1 MSDSSETDTI
11 TKSLGLAGI
20 GWEAGINWPLSA
32 TKKTKT
38 TSKWGDIVPGP
49 HALFRASLYPGL
61 TLQNPKASLDSLS
74 YHQRISIAPDQALGQ
89 PQRLPDEY
97 NFVCATKL
105 PPQGWLCNQPSYSGF
120 VIGDRRGDM
129 LDRDVMVMMVVMV
142 MMTMEVK
149 VKSLSRVQLCD
160 PVDCSLLGSSL
171 HGILQAR
178 ILEWVA
184 ISFSR
189 GVSQPRDQTQVSR
202 IGGRCFTT

>member
-1 MSDSSETDTI
+1 MMTGKKSKHTLKEIWVNKPMALRHIKFLFFLTSNVIFFFTTKQWHWVQSPHFLALGWNEWTTQVSVSVSDSSETDTI

-105 PPQGWLCNQPSYSGF
+105 PPQGWLCNQPS
-120 VIGDRRGDM
+120 
-129 LDRDVMVMMVVMV
+129 
-142 MMTMEVK
+142 
-149 VKSLSRVQLCD
+149 
-160 PVDCSLLGSSL
+160 
-171 HGILQAR
+171 
-178 ILEWVA
+178 
-184 ISFSR
+184 
-189 GVSQPRDQTQVSR
+189 
-202 IGGRCFTT
+202 